1 MNQPIR
7 RTPQNLKYCCANQV
21 PPQLAISH
29 DGSRSHTPQVSSH
42 NLLVQLTNVTHTQ
55 SLGAQKYTRSNSK
68 TRYTSSEFSG
78 DLQPPPQPDVKYA
91 TETSRWESMCR
102 SHDRVMTTCH
112 TGAEIGWWSAKD
124 DQRRNW
130 GNWCSIST
138 GKGLCMHGKKKK
150 TNNIA
155 LDHVMFL
162 GNFAFLRAHN
172 KPFCWFFGVFFLQK
186 KRKTTLLRLLAGW
199 ILIFGMVKSGCLVFQ
214 ILEWF
219 WRIKSDP
226 SDSYLRVAYPPAN
239 KASTGK
245 EKFVSPTNY

>member
-1 MNQPIR
+1 MWPIPR
-7 RTPQNLKYCCANQV
+7 VWALRNTLEAILKPGIPHQSFLGTCNRHRSLMWSMPPRHPDGNPCAEAMTV
-21 PPQLAISH
+21 SWPPAIQGLRL
-29 DGSRSHTPQVSSH
+29 D
-42 NLLVQLTNVTHTQ
+42 
-55 SLGAQKYTRSNSK
+55 
-68 TRYTSSEFSG
+68 G
-78 DLQPPPQPDVKYA
+78 DLQRMINEETEAIDVLFPLEKA
-91 TETSRWESMCR
+91 C
-102 SHDRVMTTCH
+102 V
-112 TGAEIGWWSAKD
+112 
-124 DQRRNW
+124 
-130 GNWCSIST
+130 
-138 GKGLCMHGKKKK
+138 CMAKKK
-150 TNNIA
+150 NNIA

-162 GNFAFLRAHN
+162 GKFAFLRAHN

>member
-1 MNQPIR
+1 VSPNSSKKSGKTTAAHESKLGERVGIKASIEKWRKTFQQQIWLVVSTPLKNISQLGFFPIYGKIKTIFQTTNQKCTRADIMGKMMNQPIR

-112 TGAEIGWWSAKD
+112 TGAEIGW
-124 DQRRNW
+124 
-130 GNWCSIST
+130 
-138 GKGLCMHGKKKK
+138 
-150 TNNIA
+150 
-155 LDHVMFL
+155 
-162 GNFAFLRAHN
+162 
-172 KPFCWFFGVFFLQK
+172 
-186 KRKTTLLRLLAGW
+186 
-199 ILIFGMVKSGCLVFQ
+199 
-214 ILEWF
+214 
-219 WRIKSDP
+219 
-226 SDSYLRVAYPPAN
+226 
-239 KASTGK
+239 
-245 EKFVSPTNY
+245 